1 MTIVNAADA
10 TEAVFISPFS
20 NQFDFDGQGAALQ
33 QRHAVLLA
41 TRPAAT
47 TSR

>member
-1 MTIVNAADA
+1 MTIVNASAA

-20 NQFDFDGQGAALQ
+20 NQFDFDGRTRGAQ

-41 TRPAAT
+41 
-47 TSR
+47 